1 VTAVQNKPRE
11 NDRVRPSDGL
21 SGEDLL
27 EIYRWMLLTRAYEDR
42 AQELWSKGLVVE
54 SLHGSQGQE
63 AVGVGAC
70 YGLRPDD
77 VILPS
82 LRTRAAFL
90 VRGVPVRNFLA
101 GMLGKATGAAGGKA
115 TAHHMGMRDAG
126 VLLGSAIV
134 GASIPVATG
143 AALAFQMKGEDRVSV
158 CFFGDGATQ
167 RGDFHEALN
176 FAGVLRLPVVYVIEN
191 NGYAEFTPIAKHF
204 AGQNLAC
211 RAEGYGFP
219 GVTVDGNDVLAVYD
233 AVGEAVSRA
242 RAGGGPT
249 LVECM
254 TYRQRGHSSSHPP
267 TEGRDPAEVEAW
279 LQRDPINLFRAEL
292 EKRGLLGDGVLD
304 RIRASVDTEIDEAV
318 QFAVESPLPDP
329 ADLYTDVYATV
340 DAASEGAR

>member
-1 VTAVQNKPRE
+1 M
-11 NDRVRPSDGL
+11 
-21 SGEDLL
+21 
-27 EIYRWMLLTRAYEDR
+27 YRWMLLTRAYENR

-63 AVGVGAC
+63 AIGVGAC

-77 VILPS
+77 VVLPS

-90 VRGVPVRNFLA
+90 VRGVPVRQFLA
-101 GMLGKATGAAGGKA
+101 GMLGKATGAAKGKA
-115 TAHHMGMRDAG
+115 TSHHMGRREG
-126 VLLGSAIV
+126 GILLGSAIV

-143 AALAFQMKGEDRVSV
+143 AALAFQMKGEDRVAV
-158 CFFGDGATQ
+158 CFFGDGATE

-176 FAGVLRLPVVYVIEN
+176 FAGVLRAPIVYVIEN

-219 GVTVDGNDVLAVYD
+219 GVTLDGNDVLAVYD
-233 AVGEAVSRA
+233 AVDEAVSRA
-242 RAGGGPT
+242 RAGEGPT
-249 LVECM
+249 LLECM

-279 LQRDPINLFRAEL
+279 LKRDPIDLFRAEL
-292 EKRGLLGDGVLD
+292 ERRGLLGEGVLD
-304 RIRASVDTEIDEAV
+304 RIQASVDDEIEEAV
-318 QFAVESPLPDP
+318 RFAVDSPLPDP
-329 ADLYTDVYATV
+329 AELYNDVYATLNP
-340 DAASEGAR
+340 ASEGAR

>member
-1 VTAVQNKPRE
+1 MTDLQSKPRE
-11 NDRVRPSDGL
+11 TLGGRPSDGL
-21 SGEDLL
+21 SNPDLL

-115 TAHHMGMRDAG
+115 TAHHMGSASAG

-134 GASIPVATG
+134 GGSMPVATG
-143 AALAFQMKGEDRVSV
+143 AALAFKMRGEDRVSV

-176 FAGVLRLPVVYVIEN
+176 LAGVMRLPVIYVIEN

-204 AGQNLAC
+204 AGQNLSC

-233 AVGEAVSRA
+233 AVGEAVTRA
-242 RAGGGPT
+242 RADGGPT

-279 LQRDPINLFRAEL
+279 LQRDPINLFRIEL
-292 EKRGLLGDGVLD
+292 EKRGLLGDGVHD
-304 RIRASVDTEIDEAV
+304 RIKAVVDTEIDEAV
-318 QFAVESPLPDP
+318 QFAVDSPYPEP
-329 ADLYTDVYATV
+329 SALYTDVYATPAV
-340 DAASEGAR
+340 AAEGAR